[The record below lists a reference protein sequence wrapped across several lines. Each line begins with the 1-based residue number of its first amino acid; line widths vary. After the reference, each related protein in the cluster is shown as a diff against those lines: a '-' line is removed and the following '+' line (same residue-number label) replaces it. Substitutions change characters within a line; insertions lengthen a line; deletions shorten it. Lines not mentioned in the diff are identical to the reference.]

1 MSWVSDNVFGGA
13 AKDAAKQQTR
23 ALEEAQA
30 ITREGIEQARGDV
43 MNLFPMAQENLL
55 AGSTGAMNVFNQAA
69 PQQMQLAQQGN
80 VNAQR
85 ALLAGLPQMQNA
97 LLGNAIDYSG
107 LQAQQQA
114 LPSMNFTMPQFEM
127 VQQDQQATQ
136 QPQQQVD
143 TQAIMGMLGGGGS
156 PFNKMAQ
163 IAQLMR
169 QK

>member
-43 MNLFPMAQENLL
+43 MNLFPMAQENIL
-55 AGSTGAMNVFNQAA
+55 AGSTGAMDVFNQTA

-80 VNAQR
+80 VNAQQ

-114 LPSMNFTMPQFEM
+114 LPQFNYSMPQFGM
-127 VQQDQQATQ
+127 VQQEQQATT

-143 TQAIMGMLGGGGS
+143 TQAIMNALGGGGS
-156 PFNKMAQ
+156 PFNKMVQ
-163 IAQLMR
+163 VAQLMR
-169 QK
+169 AK